1 MSNCEIKRY
10 IKLCRNTFSTGSIKD
25 QESGF
30 VVYFRNNKLDQYPD
44 KPTVIKM
51 IKSNIPFCVLVDKNQ
66 SVTSNHALHIII
78 SAPYRVMHNSSNIR
92 VKLDKSTLTLL
103 KKHTNIPKTLLSSTK
118 EKKNT
123 IIMSASMC
131 KQYGLIDRV
140 IDDGFSGGCGCSQG
154 LHLGM

>member
-10 IKLCRNTFSTGSIKD
+10 IKLCRNTFSTGTITDK
-25 QESGF
+25 EGGF

-51 IKSNIPFCVLVDKNQ
+51 IKSNIPFCVLVYKNQ
-66 SVTSNHALHIII
+66 SVTSNHALHIIV

-92 VKLDKSTLTLL
+92 VKLDKATLALL
-103 KKHTNIPKTLLSSTK
+103 KKHTNIPKTLFSMK
-118 EKKNT
+118 EKKKT
-123 IIMSASMC
+123 IIMSAAMC

-154 LHLGM
+154 LPLGI

>member
-10 IKLCRNTFSTGSIKD
+10 IKLCRNTFSTGSIKY
-25 QESGF
+25 QEGGF

-66 SVTSNHALHIII
+66 SVTSNHALHIIV

-92 VKLDKSTLTLL
+92 VKLDKATLTLL

-118 EKKNT
+118 EKT

-140 IDDGFSGGCGCSQG
+140 IDDGFNGGGCRCSQG
-154 LHLGM
+154 LPLGI